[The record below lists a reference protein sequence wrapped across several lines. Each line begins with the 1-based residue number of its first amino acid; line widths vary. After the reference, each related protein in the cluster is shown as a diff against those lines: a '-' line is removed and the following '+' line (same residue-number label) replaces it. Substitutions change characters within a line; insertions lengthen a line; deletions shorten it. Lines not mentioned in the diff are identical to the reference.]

1 MKIFIE
7 KENRHAVIKFNG
19 SASKLLEK
27 LSINPEAVLVVRNNN
42 LITEDE
48 KVGNDDEV
56 KILSVISGG

>member
-7 KENRHAVIKFNG
+7 KENRHAVIKFSG
-19 SASKLLEK
+19 TASKLLEK
-27 LSINPEAVLVVRNNN
+27 LSINPESVLVVKNNN
-42 LITEDE
+42 LIAEDE